1 MSQRIDTLKRS
12 GYKIIQEKERFC
24 FGIDAVLIA
33 NFAKANRGEEVFDL
47 GTGTGII
54 PLLMSYDTNA
64 RHFTA
69 LEVQEQSAEMA
80 RQSVELNNLQERISI
95 VHGDVCN
102 TRDLFDS
109 RVCEVVVTNPP
120 YMTIEQGKTSPNDA
134 RSIARTEIL
143 CDLRDVVGA
152 ASYLLKPCGRFYM
165 IHRPNRLSEIF
176 SLCKEFK
183 MEPKRM
189 QLIYPYVDKP
199 ATMVM
204 IEARKDARPDLI
216 VEEPLIVYS
225 EPGVYS
231 EQVQCIYDGN

>member
-80 RQSVELNNLQERISI
+80 RQSVEMNNLQERISI

-102 TRDLFDS
+102 IKDLFDS
-109 RVCEVVVTNPP
+109 RVCEVVVSNPP
-120 YMTIEQGKTSPNDA
+120 YMTVEQGKTSPNDA
-134 RSIARTEIL
+134 RSIARTEVL
-143 CDLRDVVGA
+143 CNLRDVVGA

-189 QLIYPYVDKP
+189 QLIYPYVNK
-199 ATMVM
+199 AVTMVM

-231 EQVQCIYDGN
+231 EQVQRIYDGN